1 MKSSTV
7 LFCANPETSNE
18 EIERI
23 ANELSQ
29 TGQFLAVHVQ
39 AVLPTMPLN
48 AYGGLPYSGLPG
60 AEFWSRELG
69 AAQGS
74 LHGKAEQVDAIL
86 SKTNCSGEVRP
97 VICAESDVE
106 NAVKLS
112 AKYSDI
118 AIFASNLC
126 DTPDL
131 MKDLAHG
138 VLFGSPV
145 GLLLNG
151 GADIAMDRILIAWDD
166 SPTAARAV
174 HLALPM
180 LKAAQSVTV
189 ACFDP
194 VGMADGEAFEPGAA
208 LSKWLGHH
216 GCKVE
221 IAQFPSGG
229 KEVAVCML
237 ERAKELGADLVVA
250 GAYGH
255 SRMRQAVFGGTTRS
269 LLEQT
274 GQAVFLA
281 H

>member
-1 MKSSTV
+1 MQTSTV
-7 LFCANPETSNE
+7 LLCANPKTPNE

-23 ANELSQ
+23 ANALAQ
-29 TGQFLAVHVQ
+29 TGQFLATHLQ
-39 AVLPTMPLN
+39 AKLPALPLN
-48 AYGGLPYSGLPG
+48 AYGGIPYTGLPG
-60 AEFWSRELG
+60 AEIWKRELG
-69 AAQGS
+69 AAQEA
-74 LHGKAEQVDAIL
+74 LREKAEQIDAIL
-86 SKTNCSGEVRP
+86 AKTNCPGEVRP
-97 VICAESDVE
+97 VICAKSDME
-106 NAVKLS
+106 NAVRLS
-112 AKYSDI
+112 AKYADI
-118 AIFASNLC
+118 AIFASNLH
-126 DTPDL
+126 DRPDL

-138 VLFGSPV
+138 ILFGSPV

-151 GADIAMDRILIAWDD
+151 EADRAMRHILVAWDD
-166 SPTAARAV
+166 SATAARAV

-194 VGMADGEAFEPGAA
+194 IGAADGEAFEPGAA

-216 GCKVE
+216 GCNVE
-221 IAQFPSGG
+221 IIQFPSGG
-229 KEVAVCML
+229 KEIAACVL

-274 GQAVFLA
+274 QQAVFLA